1 MRIDQSKMLL
11 YAVTADEISEEVL
24 YDKVKKALE
33 GGVTILQL
41 RAKNLGNEDF
51 IKEAKVVKELTKQYG
66 IPFIINDNVDVAK
79 TVDADGVHIGQ
90 DDMSI
95 TDARQ
100 ILGDDKIIGVSAH
113 NVLEA
118 VEAEKNGADYLGS
131 GAVFVTE
138 TKKDVSNLSKE
149 ELKRICESVSIPVV
163 AIGGIGEHNA
173 QLLEGT
179 KISGIAVSSAIFAS
193 DDIDAACQ
201 NLLSKINFAAN

>member
-1 MRIDQSKMLL
+1 MRIDKSKMLL
-11 YAVTADEISEEVL
+11 YAVTADEKSEEIL
-24 YDKVKKALE
+24 YDKVKKSLE

-41 RAKNLGNEDF
+41 RAKNLDNEDF
-51 IKEAKVVKELTKQYG
+51 IKEAKVIKELTKKYNV
-66 IPFIINDNVDVAK
+66 PFIINDNVDVAK
-79 TVDADGVHIGQ
+79 IVDADGVHIGQ

-95 TDARQ
+95 LNARQ

-113 NVLEA
+113 NALEA

-131 GAVFVTE
+131 GAVFATE
-138 TKKDVSNLSKE
+138 TKKDVSNLSEE

-193 DDIDAACQ
+193 DDIDAACK
-201 NLLSKINFAAN
+201 NLLSKIKFAAN

>member
-1 MRIDQSKMLL
+1 MRIDKSKMLL
-11 YAVTADEISEEVL
+11 YAVTADEKSEEVL
-24 YDKVKKALE
+24 YDKVKMALE

-41 RAKNLGNEDF
+41 RAKNLDNEDF
-51 IKEAKVVKELTKQYG
+51 IKEAKVIKELTKQYG
-66 IPFIINDNVDVAK
+66 VPFIINDNVEVAK
-79 TVDADGVHIGQ
+79 AVDADGVHIGQ

-118 VEAEKNGADYLGS
+118 VEAEKNVADYLGS